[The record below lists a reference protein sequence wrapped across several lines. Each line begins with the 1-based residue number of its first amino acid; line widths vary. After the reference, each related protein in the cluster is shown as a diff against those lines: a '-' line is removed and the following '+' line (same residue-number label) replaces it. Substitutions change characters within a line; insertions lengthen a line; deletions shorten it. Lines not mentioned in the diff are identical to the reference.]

1 MVVVDVVAK
10 FGVDELVKRVVNA
23 LGGLVGGTLRAL
35 VLDTLRLGVLSSGDA
50 VDAASS
56 VLWTVESPGTSA
68 PKNRNKIENRTCW
81 LRWPWGGQA
90 TLPSIVEA
98 TTPPGEVINGISRNG
113 AHYAVAGARG
123 EGMLQQGETSF
134 SSPLPSVPRGNW

>member
-56 VLWTVESPGTSA
+56 VL
-68 PKNRNKIENRTCW
+68 
-81 LRWPWGGQA
+81 
-90 TLPSIVEA
+90 
-98 TTPPGEVINGISRNG
+98 
-113 AHYAVAGARG
+113 
-123 EGMLQQGETSF
+123 
-134 SSPLPSVPRGNW
+134 